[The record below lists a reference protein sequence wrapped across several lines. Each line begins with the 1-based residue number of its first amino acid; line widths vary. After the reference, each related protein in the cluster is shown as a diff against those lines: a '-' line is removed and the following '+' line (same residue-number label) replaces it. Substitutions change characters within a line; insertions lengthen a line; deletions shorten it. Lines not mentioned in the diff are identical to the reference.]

1 MSSHKISLTFEWTSR
16 REATVNEKEAG
27 VGKLQYVLIQHLIG
41 LYRVDD
47 DTSGLKKNPIRLS
60 GTSRFSLRASNF
72 LSFLARQARTQASCS
87 LTKFLIMILRR
98 KGKL

>member
-47 DTSGLKKNPIRLS
+47 DTSGLEKNPVRLS

-72 LSFLARQARTQASCS
+72 LPFLAQWARTQASR
-87 LTKFLIMILRR
+87 LPTKFLITILRK